1 MSRLSRRDFLQLS
14 SLALGGAAFSPF
26 LPGPFD
32 FDDSRVVRVT
42 TKSVSVYSEP
52 SDESR
57 ITGTWYRDE
66 LVHFYDEVVAE
77 EPVYNPVWY
86 RVWGGYMHRAR
97 LQHVKTLYNTPLRD
111 YPEGTRSLVEVSVP
125 FTQPWRFTKTYGWQ
139 PLNPLLYYESVHWIE
154 SVDPGPDD
162 EPWYRIYDDLT
173 GNYHVK
179 AQHLRPIPSTEL
191 TPISADVPEVSK
203 RVEVDLST
211 QTLTAY
217 EYEKAVYQT
226 HISSGI
232 PAGRTSKNE
241 ISTKTPDGK
250 FFIQEKMPAKHM
262 GNGNLFAGT
271 DDYELPGVSWTCF
284 FTEVGHAFHGTY
296 WHDNFGAPMSHGC
309 VNMRTEEA
317 RWLFRWVYPVFDFS
331 LGKIYERGQGTPV
344 TILYT

>member
-1 MSRLSRRDFLQLS
+1 LRLS
-14 SLALGGAAFSPF
+14 SLALGTAAFSPF

-86 RVWGGYMHRAR
+86 RVWGGYMHRSR
-97 LQHVKTLYNTPLRD
+97 LQHVKTLYNTPLKGYTD
-111 YPEGTRSLVEVSVP
+111 GARSLVEVSVP
-125 FTQPWRFTKTYGWQ
+125 FTQPWRLTKTYGWE

-154 SVDPGPDD
+154 GVDAGPDD

-179 AQHLRPIPSTEL
+179 AQHLRPIPADEL
-191 TPISADVPEVSK
+191 TPINPDVPQGSK
-203 RVEVDLST
+203 RLEVDLST

-217 EYEKAVYQT
+217 EYEKPVFQT

-309 VNMRTEEA
+309 VNMRTDEA
-317 RWLFRWVYPVFDFS
+317 RWLFRWVYPIFDFS
-331 LGKIYERGQGTPV
+331 QGKIYERGRGTPI